1 MIILLSSCDLNS
13 LLLLLMCSV
22 LWGDSGYMRVRMGAR
37 DCGIT
42 TNAGYPGLVVP
53 KPDRSEVAR
62 PLLSK
67 ER

>member
-1 MIILLSSCDLNS
+1 
-13 LLLLLMCSV
+13 MCSV

-53 KPDRSEVAR
+53 KPDRSEAAR
-62 PLLSK
+62 PLLIK
-67 ER
+67 ES